1 MRQKTKKRKMPDE
14 LRDEYLEAYDG
25 AITKTIMNIMKTGL
39 TEHNVRIL
47 HTFMESKKDFK
58 KRYC

>member
-1 MRQKTKKRKMPDE
+1 MRRKTKKRKTTDE

-25 AITKTIMNIMKTGL
+25 AINKTILNIIKTGL

-47 HTFMESKKDFK
+47 NGFMESKKDFE

>member
-1 MRQKTKKRKMPDE
+1 MKRRTKKNNDE
-14 LRDEYLEAYDG
+14 LLYEYLEAYDE
-25 AITKTIMNIMKTGL
+25 AISKTIMNIMKTGL

>member
-1 MRQKTKKRKMPDE
+1 MEQKNEKMSDE
-14 LRDEYLEAYDG
+14 LRDEYLEAYDE
-25 AITKTIMNIMKTGL
+25 AISKTVMNIMKNGL

-47 HTFMESKKDFK
+47 HMFMEDKKDFK

>member
-1 MRQKTKKRKMPDE
+1 MKRRTKKRKNNDE
-14 LRDEYLEAYDG
+14 LLYEYLEAYDE
-25 AITKTIMNIMKTGL
+25 AISKTIMNIMKTGL

-47 HTFMESKKDFK
+47 HTFMESKKDFE

>member
-1 MRQKTKKRKMPDE
+1 MKRKTKKRKMTDE

-47 HTFMESKKDFK
+47 HTFMESKKDFE

>member
-1 MRQKTKKRKMPDE
+1 MTDE
-14 LRDEYLEAYDG
+14 LRDEYLSAYDE
-25 AITKTIMNIMKTGL
+25 AISKTIMNIMKTGL

-47 HTFMESKKDFK
+47 HWFMESKKDFE